1 MSWKAV
7 FFALILISSVSVIPL
22 AFSQI
27 PPVAIFQS
35 PKKQIEQGVQ
45 YYNVKC
51 NVGLVL
57 MKKLSDNSPACVK
70 PDTSQKLVERH
81 WGVRVNPNTFP
92 YNTLENSTTGTM
104 NITNTK
110 FSANYTI
117 TNAQILGIRA
127 DAQSLSTIVTIH
139 TNSDGNLI
147 ITIPTALI
155 IDPRIA
161 NPNDQPL
168 VLVDGM
174 EINFKELKKTSTYQT
189 LSIPFTDGI
198 TEIEIIGTNLT

>member
-22 AFSQI
+22 AFSQM
-27 PPVAIFQS
+27 PPVTIFQS

-81 WGVRVNPNTFP
+81 WGATVNPNTFP

-127 DAQSLSTIVTIH
+127 DVQSLSTIVTIH

-168 VLVDGM
+168 VLGDGM

>member
-22 AFSQI
+22 AFSQM
-27 PPVAIFQS
+27 PPVTIFQS

-81 WGVRVNPNTFP
+81 WGATVNPNTFP